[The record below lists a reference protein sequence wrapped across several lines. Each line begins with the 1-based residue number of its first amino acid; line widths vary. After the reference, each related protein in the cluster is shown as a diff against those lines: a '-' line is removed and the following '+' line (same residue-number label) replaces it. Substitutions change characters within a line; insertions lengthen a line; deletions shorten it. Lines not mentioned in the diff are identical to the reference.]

1 MHARIANKPLSRFVG
16 HSNNDF
22 SLATPQ
28 SSLIHPCRLTPPSMT
43 FPGEYPS
50 SRPAQH
56 GQNHPEDDWESFDSD
71 SPRHLASRGSNM
83 PSTPVRAG
91 YSANS
96 NASVYSLRQP
106 RRQGPRRR
114 IDARPVTP
122 RRSRPASRPPERNAA
137 VLGTSLSYL
146 LAPLRLVLY
155 PIQIICFPFF
165 TYLINLFILA
175 AIATLA
181 GYVIIPRFPGWI
193 TGLLSNMLSYV
204 FKSSYFDIGEL
215 GDLSKDVMGFS
226 ARALATPS
234 CTLTGLFCAHSLF
247 TTSRSTATEEAPDT
261 IGKTARPFWK
271 WLTPQP
277 KEEVDI
283 GLVAQGLTK
292 RVKWARNIFD
302 SVKLLGEEHV
312 IDPLDPVR

>member
-1 MHARIANKPLSRFVG
+1 
-16 HSNNDF
+16 
-22 SLATPQ
+22 
-28 SSLIHPCRLTPPSMT
+28 
-43 FPGEYPS
+43 
-50 SRPAQH
+50 
-56 GQNHPEDDWESFDSD
+56 
-71 SPRHLASRGSNM
+71 
-83 PSTPVRAG
+83 
-91 YSANS
+91 
-96 NASVYSLRQP
+96 
-106 RRQGPRRR
+106 
-114 IDARPVTP
+114 
-122 RRSRPASRPPERNAA
+122 
-137 VLGTSLSYL
+137 
-146 LAPLRLVLY
+146 
-155 PIQIICFPFF
+155 
-165 TYLINLFILA
+165 
-175 AIATLA
+175 
-181 GYVIIPRFPGWI
+181 
-193 TGLLSNMLSYV
+193 MLSYV